1 MLWGCVLGVPSQNI
15 SGAGCGHGEGSDTRW
30 SCSSSICCHPL
41 STSGRKRTIPVLTAG
56 KPRHGPTSDPLSDN
70 RHHRCPHS
78 SPAPSRSQAAFME
91 RNCVSDAA
99 DGARSSPE
107 PEFCL
112 AEPRTVTR
120 HEVAL
125 CDRARDSHPGAFI
138 PHPGAGDVRAPL
150 PA

>member
-1 MLWGCVLGVPSQNI
+1 MGVRFGCPISKHLWSRLWARGGLGHEVELLQQHLLPSPEHLGQ
-15 SGAGCGHGEGSDTRW
+15 EKD
-30 SCSSSICCHPL
+30 
-41 STSGRKRTIPVLTAG
+41 IPMLTAG

-70 RHHRCPHS
+70 PHHRCPHS